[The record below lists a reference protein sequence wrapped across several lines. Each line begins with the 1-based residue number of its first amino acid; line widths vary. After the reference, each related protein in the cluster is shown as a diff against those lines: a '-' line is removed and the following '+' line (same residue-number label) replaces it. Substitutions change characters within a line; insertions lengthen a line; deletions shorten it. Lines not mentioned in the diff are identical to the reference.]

1 MKKLEVM
8 WNARHSRKRF
18 FSIPLLLMGL
28 LILPHP
34 TQSGVQDMYAGKSLE
49 DGLRRLQMKGLPILY
64 SSSLVRP
71 DMLVTFEP
79 KATSHSAVLKELLI
93 PFGLTTHKGPS
104 RTLLVIREPADRKA
118 SRIIRVPSVGL
129 GQEYVIVPFVTI
141 YLTAQDTHDQFVTN
155 LKTEDLVLKE
165 NGVERPITELTNYT
179 TLNTEASNEPSSIFF
194 LIDSSESMG
203 INNEGSNEYIR
214 TKQIA
219 MRLLDEFR
227 PGDQMMVVGFNESFW
242 VLSEMTQDTEQIAM
256 RLQEDGVT
264 KGRTAL
270 YDALMAIVEKAEDI
284 PGRKIVILCSDGED
298 NYSRTTLNELLQALQ
313 YSNLMVLSFGSN
325 IESKLKP
332 RNRKVLEKIT
342 RATGGHS
349 FFLDG
354 LSDSVLIVDE
364 IKEAMT
370 SQYGLGFFPANPSRH
385 GLRDLEIKCKVNGVR
400 LQYRKS
406 YLF

>member
-1 MKKLEVM
+1 MALV
-8 WNARHSRKRF
+8 
-18 FSIPLLLMGL
+18 ILP
-28 LILPHP
+28 ILPHSA
-34 TQSGVQDMYAGKSLE
+34 QSGVQDMYAGKSLE
-49 DGLRRLQMKGLPILY
+49 EGLRRLQMKGLPILY

-79 KATSHSAVLKELLI
+79 KATSHNAVLKELLM
-93 PFGLTTHKGPS
+93 PFGLTTHNGPS
-104 RTLLVIREPADRKA
+104 RTLLVIREPADRKV
-118 SRIIRVPSVGL
+118 SRIIRVPQVGL
-129 GQEYVIVPFVTI
+129 GQEYVVVPFVTI
-141 YLTAQDTHDQFVTN
+141 YLTAQDADDRFVTN

-179 TLNTEASNEPSSIFF
+179 TLNTELSNQPSSIFF

-203 INNEGSNEYIR
+203 INSEGSNEYIR

-219 MRLLDEFR
+219 LRLLDDLK
-227 PGDQMMVVGFNESFW
+227 PGDQMMVMGFNESNW
-242 VLSEMTQDTEQIAM
+242 VLSEMTQDTEQIAS
-256 RLQEDGVT
+256 RLQEEGVT

-270 YDALMAIVEKAEDI
+270 YDALMAVVEKAQDI
-284 PGRKIVILCSDGED
+284 PGRKIVVLCSDGED
-298 NYSRTTLNELLQALQ
+298 NFSRTTLNELLHALQ
-313 YSNLMVLSFGSN
+313 YSNMMVLSFGSN

-332 RNRKVLEKIT
+332 RNKKVLEKIT
-342 RATGGHS
+342 QATGGHA

-354 LSDSVLIVDE
+354 LDDSVLIVDE
-364 IKEAMT
+364 IREAMT

-385 GLRDLEIKCKVNGVR
+385 GVRDLEIKCKVNGVR